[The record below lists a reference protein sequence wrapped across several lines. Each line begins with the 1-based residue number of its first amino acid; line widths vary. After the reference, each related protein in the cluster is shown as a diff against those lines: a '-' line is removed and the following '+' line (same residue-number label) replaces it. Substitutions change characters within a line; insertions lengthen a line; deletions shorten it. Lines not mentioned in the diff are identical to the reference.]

1 MNTLSFT
8 SVEAFNKIT
17 STIHFLYKGKNKPKL
32 NEIRHEVAKDDG
44 FNSIES
50 YIKALSNLKNEE
62 ILFDIHTNIKYCDN
76 DKRIYFS
83 TRLNPDEL
91 IEINIDN
98 SEEVAF
104 LIFGE
109 DVGAYA
115 MDLYL
120 DDKSLN
126 IGDEAIYVF
135 NCYFEIEDETK
146 NVINEALEIHYNQFK
161 SIQAY
166 VFDDIFECM
175 LSNIFVHELSD
186 IIDDFKG
193 DFSSISYDLDQ
204 EIDVSTHIDNE
215 TLIKGLPKSLYAYY
229 SSENMSEMSEHQP
242 DIVTEQ
248 TIIDTSRSA
257 VESLITS
264 YIKLIIEETYNN
276 PTYAK
281 NKYSAI
287 TIHNSNELDKFKS
300 KLFAEYITL

>member
-32 NEIRHEVAKDDG
+32 NEIRHEVSKDDG
-44 FNSIES
+44 FTSIES

-62 ILFDIHTNIKYCDN
+62 ILFDIHTNIEYCSN

-83 TRLNPDEL
+83 TRLNPEEL
-91 IEINIDN
+91 VDINTND
-98 SEEVAF
+98 SEEVAI
-104 LIFGE
+104 LIFGNH
-109 DVGAYA
+109 VGAYA

-120 DDKSLN
+120 DSKSVN

-146 NVINEALEIHYNQFK
+146 NVINEALEIHYSQFK

-166 VFDDIFECM
+166 VFDDIFERMTSALCEHQ
-175 LSNIFVHELSD
+175 LGD
-186 IIDDFKG
+186 IIDYFKG
-193 DFSSISYDLDQ
+193 DISDINYESDQ
-204 EIDVSTHIDNE
+204 EIDVSTHIDNDI
-215 TLIKGLPKSLYAYY
+215 LIKGLPKSLYAYH

-242 DIVTEQ
+242 DVVTIQ

-257 VESLITS
+257 VESLTDS
-264 YIKLIIEETYNN
+264 YIKLLIEETQNN

-281 NKYSAI
+281 NKYTAL
-287 TIHNSNELDKFKS
+287 TIHNNNELEKFKS
-300 KLFAEYITL
+300 KLFVKYITL